1 MVKKEEEVIVSTG
14 VVKLKVTNNKLSPKK
29 KKKHQ
34 KEKRKYEVDLEVI
47 VVKVNRYL

>member
-1 MVKKEEEVIVSTG
+1 VKKEEEVIVSTG

-34 KEKRKYEVDLEVI
+34 NENKK
-47 VVKVNRYL
+47 